1 MRPAVSEATLDRDS
15 LLYKKE
21 IVEAKEDLDE
31 EGREI
36 LEKYISKLAS
46 YSKQEMAEKPRLTG
60 PEYYKLRKQII
71 PEMFPD
77 RDVDLKK
84 LRAAIRVHFYKGQ
97 VPDEAL
103 YKDAE
108 RGEIQQ

>member
-1 MRPAVSEATLDRDS
+1 MSEATLDRDS
-15 LLYKKE
+15 LLYKEE

-46 YSKQEMAEKPRLTG
+46 YSEQEMAEKPRLTG
-60 PEYYKLRKQII
+60 PEYYKLKKQIL
-71 PEMFPD
+71 PKMFSE

-84 LRAAIRVHFYKGQ
+84 LRTAIRVHFYKGQ

>member
-1 MRPAVSEATLDRDS
+1 MSEATLEQDN
-15 LLYKKE
+15 LLYKEE

-31 EGREI
+31 ESREI

-46 YSKQEMAEKPRLTG
+46 YSKQEMSEKPQLSS
-60 PEYYKLRKQII
+60 PEYYQLNKQIL

-77 RDVDLKK
+77 RDIGLKDL
-84 LRAAIRVHFYKGQ
+84 RTAIRVHFYKGQ

-103 YKDAE
+103 YKDAD